1 MEEGWLNVKA
11 AQKLK
16 TILFTAGSNWFVNNL
31 IKVSDYYKLCSDY
44 YVSLSDSIILQEMMK
59 LQYRDELEKAV
70 DLLFAIFHFDIEFCT
85 LALLELMPQY
95 LFNPDM

>member
-1 MEEGWLNVKA
+1 MNA
-11 AQKLK
+11 
-16 TILFTAGSNWFVNNL
+16 
-31 IKVSDYYKLCSDY
+31 
-44 YVSLSDSIILQEMMK
+44 LQEMMK